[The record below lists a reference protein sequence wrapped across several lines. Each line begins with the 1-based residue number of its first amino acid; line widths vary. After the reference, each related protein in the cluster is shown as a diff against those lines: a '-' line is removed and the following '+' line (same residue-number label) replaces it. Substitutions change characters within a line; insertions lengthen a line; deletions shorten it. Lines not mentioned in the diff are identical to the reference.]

1 MTDPQKDNSLELLL
15 KETSEDRKTIAA
27 VLKCSPEDIDL
38 HRLNGMYLNHILS
51 IRKAMLQEKALDREQ
66 LLIDAL
72 KSVVTFLIEHQEVQ
86 AARFIDDHLE
96 EIGLKVKTHW
106 QDSKTSP
113 NLQRD
118 TQKSENSSRRPSPR
132 SETPPPHKE
141 KSEDSELSPI

>member
-1 MTDPQKDNSLELLL
+1 MTGPQKDNSLELLL

-27 VLKCSPEDIDL
+27 VLKSSPEDIDL

-72 KSVVTFLIEHQEVQ
+72 KTVVHFRIEHREVQ
-86 AARFIDDHLE
+86 AARFIGEHLE
-96 EIGLKVKTHW
+96 EIGLKVKSHW
-106 QDSKTSP
+106 QDSKPSP

-118 TQKSENSSRRPSPR
+118 TKPSEKPSRRPSPL
-132 SETPPPHKE
+132 SETQPPPEKE
-141 KSEDSELSPI
+141 SEDSGLS

>member
-38 HRLNGMYLNHILS
+38 HRLNGMYLNHILN

-86 AARFIDDHLE
+86 AARFIGDHLE
-96 EIGLKVKTHW
+96 EIGLKVKSHW
-106 QDSKTSP
+106 QDSKPSP

-118 TQKSENSSRRPSPR
+118 TKPSEKPSRRLSPR
-132 SETPPPHKE
+132 SELQPPQKE
-141 KSEDSELSPI
+141 ESEDSGPSPI